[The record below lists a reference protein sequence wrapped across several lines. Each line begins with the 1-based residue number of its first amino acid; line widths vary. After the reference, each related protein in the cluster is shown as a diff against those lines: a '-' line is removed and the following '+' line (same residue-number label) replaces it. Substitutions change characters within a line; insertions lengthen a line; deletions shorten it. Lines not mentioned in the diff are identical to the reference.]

1 MKVVTKISILLL
13 IFTIISFVLIW
24 LQYDSQTKMI
34 GQYFDNARDQ
44 KERMIHS
51 LIRAQSEYYKILT
64 LDYTYGDDMID
75 FAASPDPA
83 WAGINLRVIIDLYHA
98 SSVWIYNKEG
108 IAVYSTTSEAIN
120 RISPDRI
127 LPDAVRSILE
137 REKFIRY
144 FMKTSAGLLE
154 IHGATIH
161 GTQDKNRLSS
171 PNGFVFIGKL
181 WDRSYLKTLE
191 TGTDCNLSVNYHKPY
206 ETSFSNTQIFIIPI
220 KNQWERNPLAFLKVA
235 IDFGPLTVIRDRFDR
250 QFYLYG
256 AVILV
261 WVLVLG
267 FFLIRWIV
275 VPLRKVSLLL
285 ESQNL
290 SIGQGFRPS
299 PNEFRE
305 VTAMINDFIDQKNAL
320 QSSEEKLRKITEAAN
335 AAKNKAEQSDRL
347 KAAFL
352 ANMSHE
358 IRTPMNS
365 ILGFSELI
373 RKEQISKGEIE
384 EYADIISYSTKRLL
398 RMIDDIIE
406 ISKIETGQVDLN
418 ETAFRTD
425 DLFQE
430 LYEYYRRE
438 IESAGKQGIV
448 LHLMLPDEGMQVRIV
463 TDRAKVKQVLVN
475 LLDNAL
481 KFTQKGT
488 INFGCSRPRDGF
500 CEFFV
505 TDTGIGIAAADQDKI
520 FETFRQID
528 YSNARHYSGTGMGL
542 SISRSLVELMGGR
555 IWVESVPG
563 EGSTFHF
570 TLPVTLKEMDLPA
583 TEKPLIRN
591 DFTGLTVLVV
601 EDEIINARLLGM
613 ILQKANVNVLFAR
626 NGMTALE
633 MLEQHPETGL
643 VLMDIQM
650 PGMDGFECTRHIR
663 RRWPGIPVVAQSASA
678 YQEESKICLE
688 SGCVDHLTKPID
700 ASVLYRVIH
709 RYWKR
714 NQSQN
719 S

>member
-1 MKVVTKISILLL
+1 
-13 IFTIISFVLIW
+13 
-24 LQYDSQTKMI
+24 
-34 GQYFDNARDQ
+34 
-44 KERMIHS
+44 
-51 LIRAQSEYYKILT
+51 
-64 LDYTYGDDMID
+64 
-75 FAASPDPA
+75 
-83 WAGINLRVIIDLYHA
+83 
-98 SSVWIYNKEG
+98 
-108 IAVYSTTSEAIN
+108 
-120 RISPDRI
+120 
-127 LPDAVRSILE
+127 
-137 REKFIRY
+137 
-144 FMKTSAGLLE
+144 
-154 IHGATIH
+154 
-161 GTQDKNRLSS
+161 
-171 PNGFVFIGKL
+171 
-181 WDRSYLKTLE
+181 
-191 TGTDCNLSVNYHKPY
+191 
-206 ETSFSNTQIFIIPI
+206 
-220 KNQWERNPLAFLKVA
+220 
-235 IDFGPLTVIRDRFDR
+235 
-250 QFYLYG
+250 
-256 AVILV
+256 
-261 WVLVLG
+261 
-267 FFLIRWIV
+267 
-275 VPLRKVSLLL
+275 
-285 ESQNL
+285 
-290 SIGQGFRPS
+290 
-299 PNEFRE
+299 
-305 VTAMINDFIDQKNAL
+305 MINDFIEQKNAL

-438 IESAGKQGIV
+438 IESAGKQGIA

-488 INFGCSRPRDGF
+488 ITFGCSRPRDGF

-563 EGSTFHF
+563 KGSTFHF
-570 TLPVTLKEMDLPA
+570 TLPVTLKEMDLPVK
-583 TEKPLIRN
+583 EKPLIRN

-613 ILQKANVNVLFAR
+613 ILQKANVNVLYAR

-678 YQEESKICLE
+678 YQEESMICLE